1 MKMYRADT
9 ENVEV
14 HEMHVVET
22 TEKSVVYL
30 VQHKTGEAENRVERL
45 QAKGHAW
52 FRTRPQAVAWLRER
66 TESNISELE
75 GRVDYLRKKIGRL
88 C

>member
-1 MKMYRADT
+1 MYRADT
-9 ENVEV
+9 ETVSVDEFPV
-14 HEMHVVET
+14 IET

-30 VQHKTGEAENRVERL
+30 VQHRTGEAENRVERL

-52 FRTRPQAVAWLRER
+52 FRTRVQAVAWLRER

-75 GRVDYLRKKIGRL
+75 GRVDYLRVKLRGL

>member
-1 MKMYRADT
+1 MFRADT

-30 VQHKTGEAENRVERL
+30 VQHRTGEAENRVERL
-45 QAKGHAW
+45 QCKGHAW
-52 FRTRPQAVAWLRER
+52 FRTRVQAVAWLRER
-66 TESNISELE
+66 TQSEILE
-75 GRVDYLRKKIGRL
+75 LHDRADYLRKKIGML